1 MSEHRSEHRIKL
13 EGVESVQIFN
23 PVGRIVITGW
33 GEPDLFLD
41 YTVTLPGDPASS
53 ETLAPH
59 IDISGAIMSIQPPK
73 QLMEEKHR
81 DDINISF
88 KQEFDD
94 EMEDFGAGFSD
105 FVGKIVTFAQ
115 RSGKKV
121 MSGVKISMDIRLP
134 RGMAVTV
141 KNLNGVIAVSNMEA
155 SVRAKGLNGP
165 ISLSAI
171 KGPVIAQAVNGP
183 VTIEKSACP
192 ELLLKSVNGPVKC
205 YLDALPGPV
214 TLKTVNG
221 PVRLML
227 PQNAEADLS
236 VKTFHGAIKIGSDFT
251 TQNRTSRVVRAT
263 LNAARFP
270 VSIKSTTGSVT
281 VGTSDDAGDGCPGK
295 TPVRKKV
302 EIYRATQTRDSRPD
316 EPVIQEKPVEKNLAP
331 GTGKQPDPLEAQ
343 IDRMLLNGTITADE
357 AERLRR
363 AI

>member
-13 EGVESVQIFN
+13 EGVESVHIFN

-33 GEPDLFLD
+33 REPDLFLD
-41 YTVTLPGDPASS
+41 YSVTLPGDPASS
-53 ETLAPH
+53 DILAPH
-59 IDISGAIMSIQPPK
+59 IDMSGTVVNIQPPK
-73 QLMEEKHR
+73 ELMQEKHR

-94 EMEDFGAGFSD
+94 EMEDFGSGFSD
-105 FVGKIVTFAQ
+105 FVGKIVTLAQ
-115 RSGKKV
+115 HSGKKV
-121 MSGVKISMDIRLP
+121 LPGVKISMDIRLP

-141 KNLNGVIAVSNMEA
+141 KNLNGVIVVSNMDA

-171 KGPVIAQAVNGP
+171 KGPVVAQAVNGP

-192 ELLLKSVNGPVKC
+192 ELMLKSVNGPVKC
-205 YLDALPGPV
+205 YLNALQGPV

-221 PVRLML
+221 PVRMTM

-236 VKTFHGAIKIGSDFT
+236 VKTFHGAIKISSDFT

-263 LNAARFP
+263 LNTARFP

-281 VGTSDDAGDGCPGK
+281 VGMSDDSGESCSGK
-295 TPVRKKV
+295 TLVQKKA
-302 EIYRATQTRDSRPD
+302 EPFKMTQIRESRPD
-316 EPVIQEKPVEKNLAP
+316 NPVAQKIPDEDKPAP
-331 GTGKQPDPLEAQ
+331 GTATQPNPLDAQ
-343 IDRMLLNGTITADE
+343 IDRMLLSGKITADE
-357 AERLRR
+357 AERLRK